1 MCTIEQYQNVTRYLF
16 KLASAIAMGSMLYYL
31 VLSFQI
37 YNLMHSKSAFHKMED
52 LPTFTTICIVPVITA
67 FCLHGFK
74 L

>member
-1 MCTIEQYQNVTRYLF
+1 
-16 KLASAIAMGSMLYYL
+16 
-31 VLSFQI
+31 
-37 YNLMHSKSAFHKMED
+37 MED